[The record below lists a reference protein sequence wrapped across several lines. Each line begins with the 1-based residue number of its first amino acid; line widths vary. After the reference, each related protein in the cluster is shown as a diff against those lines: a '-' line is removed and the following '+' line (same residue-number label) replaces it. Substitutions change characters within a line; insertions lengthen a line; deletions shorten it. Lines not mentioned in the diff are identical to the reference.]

1 MRRRRVVALLCGV
14 TLAWSS
20 AGRAQQSP
28 RMSRIGLLADGPL
41 QEMGG
46 LREGLLDL
54 GYVEGVNVHIEHRWA
69 HGRRNQY
76 RALAVELVELGVDV
90 IVTWGTPA
98 TLGAQAVTT
107 DIPIVTAAVGDPL
120 GSGIVPNLA
129 RPGGNTTGFASLTSP
144 LFEKRVELLREIVPG
159 ASRVSFLFRA
169 VNLNTVISIKHA
181 KTVAETLGVAVG
193 PIEIEE
199 DVEVGLSAI
208 ARERPD
214 AVLVSA
220 DPYLRLN
227 GARIIAFM
235 AEHRLPAVYAS
246 ADHVAGGGLISLGVN
261 YHDLFRRAAGYVD
274 RILKGAKPGDLPMQ
288 QAERFQLAINLKTAS
303 ALGLTI
309 PPTLLARAD
318 EVIE

>member
-1 MRRRRVVALLCGV
+1 M
-14 TLAWSS
+14 
-20 AGRAQQSP
+20 
-28 RMSRIGLLADGPL
+28 
-41 QEMGG
+41 
-46 LREGLLDL
+46 
-54 GYVEGVNVHIEHRWA
+54 
-69 HGRRNQY
+69 
-76 RALAVELVELGVDV
+76 
-90 IVTWGTPA
+90 
-98 TLGAQAVTT
+98 
-107 DIPIVTAAVGDPL
+107 
-120 GSGIVPNLA
+120 
-129 RPGGNTTGFASLTSP
+129 
-144 LFEKRVELLREIVPG
+144 REIVPC
-159 ASRVSFLFRA
+159 ASRVSFLFRGA
-169 VNLNTVISIKHA
+169 NFNTVISIKHA
-181 KTVAETLGVAVG
+181 KAVAETLGVAVG

-220 DPYLRLN
+220 DPYLRLK

-288 QAERFQLAINLKTAS
+288 QAERFQLAINLKTAK